1 MTEGRERPTPIPE
14 FTQTKRGEPSEDSY
28 DEKEILGDQ
37 DVTNK
42 TSSADD
48 ENMGAITRSYEPLED
63 EPGDFMRGEIDVK
76 TQMDRAADALD
87 ASIHGYQ
94 NQGAEDSPKTEL
106 GASFKWTPGGIEEVE
121 AKTDEYLAT
130 HRKPK
135 RASRQEKT
143 GHTGKPGEETGALTD
158 IGAGKS
164 GVTRKVDPDE
174 KSRLR

>member
-1 MTEGRERPTPIPE
+1 MADPRERPTPIPE
-14 FTQTKRGEPSEDSY
+14 FTQTKEGEPSENFY
-28 DEKEILGDQ
+28 DEQEILEDQ

-42 TSSADD
+42 SNTRTDD
-48 ENMGAITRSYEPLED
+48 ENMGAKSRSYEPLED

-106 GASFKWTPGGIEEVE
+106 GASYKYTLGGIEEVE

-130 HRKPK
+130 HKKPK
-135 RASRQEKT
+135 RQSH
-143 GHTGKPGEETGALTD
+143 GHTGKPGHETGALTD

-164 GVTRKVDPDE
+164 GVTRQRE
-174 KSRLR
+174 H